1 MDQSA
6 NTCPYTQ
13 ADVGK
18 QYTIQGHKTTLVSL
32 QALNRVGDPLVGP
45 TEPAVKMRATFLLS
59 GGSTFTVDYP
69 IPPGQR
75 P

>member
-1 MDQSA
+1 MEQSA

-18 QYTIQGHKTTLVSL
+18 QHTIQGHRVTLVSL
-32 QALNRVGDPLVGP
+32 EALNRVGDPLVRP
-45 TEPAVKMRATFLLS
+45 TDPAVKMRATFLLL

-69 IPPGQR
+69 IPRGQR